1 MNYLLIKKQILE
13 MKLELTNLQLE
24 KHEIMRQQHYEK
36 AAEIRD
42 REYQLNG
49 TLDTQRNEL
58 IIKIRA
64 LEATAYPLEEMH
76 TLISL
81 LSEFNQA
88 ELIEHYTSIKNS
100 FMDRLKT
107 EYEQLWIDRRVLQK
121 EARFKE
127 ANIMHE
133 QLIEIGKFLVKYGKN
148 NV

>member
-1 MNYLLIKKQILE
+1 

-58 IIKIRA
+58 IIKIRV

-88 ELIEHYTSIKNS
+88 ELIVNYTSIKNS

-107 EYEQLWIDRRVLQK
+107 EYNQLWIDRKVLQK

-127 ANIMHE
+127 ANIIHE

-148 NV
+148 NI